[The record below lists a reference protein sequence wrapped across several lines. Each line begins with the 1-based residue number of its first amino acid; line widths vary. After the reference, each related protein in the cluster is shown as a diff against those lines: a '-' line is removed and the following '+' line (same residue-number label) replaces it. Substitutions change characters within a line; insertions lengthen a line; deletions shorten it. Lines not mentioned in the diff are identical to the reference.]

1 MSAENPAAENAA
13 PPPRRPLLRGVLS
26 PWYLPTFDR
35 WFGLAFVRMLVCCC
49 LAILALIVLIDNL
62 ENFDE
67 FVEYAKKYDKTT
79 WQMIGILAGHY
90 AAYAPSLLCQFM
102 IVVIPMAA
110 AAIVVTQA
118 CLNREFTLMRTSGI
132 SLQRATM
139 PLLALSLAF
148 GLAYFA
154 ARDSF
159 VPLVLRKSFIMNNQ
173 IRPANILPVNVA
185 VRFGDARRPW
195 TYNLPGGSGDGA
207 AVRFGHVQQH
217 VLMGHYEAHDAAAY
231 NVSIEMR
238 DVEEYDAGKNNFV
251 RFWARK
257 AYLQDYIN
265 VDAPNSDFDKQWVP
279 DPAVGGEVQIYRNH
293 RYTVAPW
300 KDPVPTTIRPARL
313 ERQVLT
319 DMVMTWSDLLRSRD
333 DLDIRLEI
341 ARRLA
346 EPFMAVAILMV
357 VLPLILRQAAL
368 GNASYITNAV
378 ICVAVYGAFF
388 LVNSICSALGTDETL
403 PPLVASQIANVSFCL
418 LGVWLMGRVEK

>member
-1 MSAENPAAENAA
+1 MSAENPTAENDA
-13 PPPRRPLLRGVLS
+13 PRPRRPLLRGVLS

-35 WFGLAFVRMLVCCC
+35 WFGLAFVRMLVGCC
-49 LAILALIVLIDNL
+49 LAVLALIVLIDNL

-185 VRFGDARRPW
+185 VRFG
-195 TYNLPGGSGDGA
+195 NE
-207 AVRFGHVQQH
+207 QQH

-231 NVSIEMR
+231 NVSIEIR
-238 DVEEYDAGKNNFV
+238 DVEEYEAGKNNFT
-251 RFWARK
+251 RYWARK

-265 VDAPNSDFDKQWVP
+265 VDDPHSAFDKQWVP
-279 DPAVGGEVQIYRNH
+279 DPAVGGEKQVYRNH
-293 RYTVAPW
+293 RYTVTPW
-300 KDPVPTTIRPARL
+300 KEPVPTTIRPARL

-357 VLPLILRQAAL
+357 VLPLILRQAAQ
-368 GNASYITNAV
+368 GNVSYITNAI

-388 LVNSICSALGTDETL
+388 LVNSVFSALGTDETL

>member
-1 MSAENPAAENAA
+1 MSAENDA
-13 PPPRRPLLRGVLS
+13 PSPRPPLLRGLLS

-35 WFGLAFVRMLVCCC
+35 WFGLAFVRMLICCC

-79 WQMIGILAGHY
+79 WQMVGILAGHY

-118 CLNREFTLMRTSGI
+118 CLNREFTLMRTAGVSM
-132 SLQRATM
+132 QRAVM
-139 PLLALSLAF
+139 PLLALALAF

-154 ARDSF
+154 TRDSF

-185 VRFGDARRPW
+185 VRFGK
-195 TYNLPGGSGDGA
+195 T
-207 AVRFGHVQQH
+207 QQH
-217 VLMGHYEAHDAAAY
+217 VMMGHYEAHDAAAY
-231 NVSIEMR
+231 NISIEVR
-238 DVEEYDAGKNNFV
+238 DIEEYEAGKNDFV
-251 RFWARK
+251 RYWARK

-265 VDAPNSDFDKQWVP
+265 VDDPKSDFDKQWVP
-279 DPAVGGEVQIYRNH
+279 DPAAGGEKQVYRNH
-293 RYTVAPW
+293 RFVVSPW

-319 DMVMTWSDLLRSRD
+319 DMVMTWSDLLRSRE

-357 VLPLILRQAAL
+357 VLPLVLRQAAQ
-368 GNASYITNAV
+368 GNVSYITNAV
-378 ICVAVYGAFF
+378 ICVVVYGAFF
-388 LVNSICSALGTDETL
+388 LVNSVCSALGTDETL
-403 PPLVASQIANVSFCL
+403 PPLVASQVANVSFAL
-418 LGVWLMGRVEK
+418 LGVWLMGRIEK